1 MKFKYVIAGTTLA
14 KEISIR
20 GAKDESS
27 LEKWLKS
34 IEQLLDQD
42 VAKIMSQLKNKNSVQ
57 FTTKDNKYSWTV
69 AANDKVQ
76 LLSY

>member
-14 KEISIR
+14 KEIAIR

-42 VAKIMSQLKNKNSVQ
+42 VAKIMS
-57 FTTKDNKYSWTV
+57 
-69 AANDKVQ
+69 
-76 LLSY
+76 